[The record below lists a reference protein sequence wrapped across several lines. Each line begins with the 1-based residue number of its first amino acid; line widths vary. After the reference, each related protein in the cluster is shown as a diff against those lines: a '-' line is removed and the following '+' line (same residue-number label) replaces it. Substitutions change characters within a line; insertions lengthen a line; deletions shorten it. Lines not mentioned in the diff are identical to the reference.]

1 MSLSSNLTFSMT
13 GSNISFQKKTMSR
26 DEPSAISKKIL
37 SLLADGFNDLKKKLD
52 EVPKLD
58 IL

>member
-1 MSLSSNLTFSMT
+1 MT